1 MHGCGYDPLRD
12 FYEYHSYWFFLGS
25 VIIYELLMQPEV
37 VTLRHHML
45 LKVLKLVR
53 VSMSDFAL
61 GLLTRCG

>member
-1 MHGCGYDPLRD
+1 MQGCGYDLLRD
-12 FYEYHSYWFFLGS
+12 FYEYHPYWFSLGS

-45 LKVLKLVR
+45 LKVSKLVG

-61 GLLTRCG
+61 GLPTQHG